1 MAVVYATFSTWVTP
15 TVQIERGEIWDADD
29 PVVASHPD
37 WFTTDPTAFA
47 RRSASDVYNAAN
59 AESGKVE
66 QATADPGEKRALS
79 KTDQAFDEAA
89 SLREELEKANV
100 KVDGRWGLDR
110 LRDEYAKLTEADEE

>member
-37 WFTTDPTAFA
+37 WFTDDPTAFA
-47 RRSASDVYNAAN
+47 RRSAADVYNADN
-59 AESGKVE
+59 AHSGRVE
-66 QATADPGEKRALS
+66 QATAVPGEKRALS
-79 KTDQAFDEAA
+79 KTDQAFDEAE
-89 SLREELEKANV
+89 SLREELEKADV

-110 LRDEYAKLTEADEE
+110 LREEYAKVTEE

>member
-37 WFTTDPTAFA
+37 WFTSDPSAFA
-47 RRSASDVYNAAN
+47 RRSAADVYSAAN
-59 AESGKVE
+59 AETGRVE
-66 QATADPGEKRALS
+66 QATSDPGEKRALS

-89 SLREELEKANV
+89 SLREALEQADV

-110 LRDEYAKLTEADEE
+110 LREEYAKITETTDE